1 MIFIHIQVFFPQNLF
16 LFQKLNPDDHQ
27 QPLHFLPFQLL
38 YRIPTDKQLAKV
50 SKGIGKEYQEL
61 ALELGLSQSRIDQ
74 IRGSCPLNVRDQILQ
89 LLIEWRKQRGHQAM
103 FRELEKAM
111 KSVGVDAAVAL
122 REINL

>member
-1 MIFIHIQVFFPQNLF
+1 M
-16 LFQKLNPDDHQ
+16 
-27 QPLHFLPFQLL
+27 L

-74 IRGSCPLNVRDQILQ
+74 IRGSCPLNVRDQISQ
-89 LLIEWRKQRGHQAM
+89 LLIEWRKQRGHQAT